1 MEAAQISSAPIIVTH
16 SNVRALQDH
25 KRSLTDEGIAAV
37 AESKGV
43 IGISGIGD
51 MLGSKPTI
59 HDVVEHIK
67 YIGDNY
73 GWEYVALG
81 SDFLGMIAKTEGF
94 VKFNDILELEK
105 LLEKPDLVLYKNV
118 ERVLNKIMK

>member
-1 MEAAQISSAPIIVTH
+1 
-16 SNVRALQDH
+16 
-25 KRSLTDEGIAAV
+25 
-37 AESKGV
+37 
-43 IGISGIGD
+43 